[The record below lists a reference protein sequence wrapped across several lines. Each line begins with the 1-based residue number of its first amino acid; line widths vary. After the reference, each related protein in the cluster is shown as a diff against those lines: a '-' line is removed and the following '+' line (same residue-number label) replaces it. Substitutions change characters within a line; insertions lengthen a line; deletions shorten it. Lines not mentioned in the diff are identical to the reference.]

1 MRKRRSLGFA
11 DDYPTNFKAQITL
24 NILTLLDQSS
34 INVVLIPPNCTDCLQ
49 PLDVS
54 VNKVVKKELHTQF
67 QGWYA
72 QQIYRQCQESEEE
85 KPIDSKMWAVKPL
98 SASWIVAACS
108 YLKNKVLEI
117 IINYFKETGIASCI

>member
-54 VNKVVKKELHTQF
+54 VNKVVKKNYTPSFKVGMHNKYTVN
-67 QGWYA
+67 A
-72 QQIYRQCQESEEE
+72 
-85 KPIDSKMWAVKPL
+85 KKVKRKSLLIQRCGL
-98 SASWIVAACS
+98 SSH
-108 YLKNKVLEI
+108 
-117 IINYFKETGIASCI
+117 